1 MKLYKAG
8 ESHGEAMVAVLTGV
22 PSGIA
27 VDEQKIN
34 DELRVRST
42 AFGRSARQ
50 QIEKDEL
57 ALLTGTHRGVTSGNN
72 MAFVVKNAVKTACVY
87 SENGEQCGEALP
99 PITNIRPGHADLPGL
114 VKYRLDDARSVA
126 EGASARNTC
135 LDVAA
140 GGVALAMLKMLGI
153 SVKAF
158 VRAVG
163 GVKDC
168 ADYAFE
174 NINAVAPLF
183 SADGGFDEAFKKE
196 TLRFTEKGDSVG
208 GTVEI
213 RVCGVKAGFG
223 GYTAESRI
231 DGAIARD
238 LFNIQAIKGVYFG
251 LNPYDGMPCGSE
263 YADEIIYG
271 EDGKKSLTK
280 KSGGIDGGMTN
291 GGEIVITVGVKPLP
305 TTRLGVP
312 SVDVFG
318 NPCIS
323 ARERADTTAVFAL
336 CPVLKAVVAMTVA
349 DFICQSL
356 GYDNMK
362 DVCERYQKR

>member
-22 PSGIA
+22 PSGIV
-27 VDEQKIN
+27 VDERKIN
-34 DELRVRST
+34 DELAARRE
-42 AFGRSARQ
+42 AFGRSERQ
-50 QIEKDEL
+50 RIEKDEL
-57 ALLTGTHRGVTSGNN
+57 ALFTGTYCGVTSGNN
-72 MAFVVKNAVKTACVY
+72 MAFVIKNSVKSACVY
-87 SENGEQCGEALP
+87 SENAEQCGDAFP
-99 PITNIRPGHADLPGL
+99 PITRIRPGHADLPGL
-114 VKYRLDDARSVA
+114 VKYRLEDARSVA

-153 SVKAF
+153 SVAAF
-158 VRAVG
+158 VRSIGEVR
-163 GVKDC
+163 DC
-168 ADYAFE
+168 SDYAFE
-174 NINAVAPLF
+174 KIKAAPPLF
-183 SADGGFDEAFKKE
+183 SADGSFDEAFKEE
-196 TLRFTEKGDSVG
+196 TVRFIEKGDSVG

-213 RVCGVKAGFG
+213 RVRGIKAGFG

-238 LFNIQAIKGVYFG
+238 LLNIQAIKGVYFG
-251 LNPYDGMPCGSE
+251 MNPYDGLPCGTE

-271 EDGKKSLTK
+271 ESCKKSLTER
-280 KSGGIDGGMTN
+280 SGGIDGGMTN

-305 TTRLGVP
+305 TTRIGVP
-312 SVDVFG
+312 SVDVSG

-323 ARERADTTAVFAL
+323 ARERADATAVFAL
-336 CPVLKAVVAMTVA
+336 CAVLKAVVATTIA

-356 GYDNMK
+356 GYDNMA
-362 DVCERYQKR
+362 DICERYQKR